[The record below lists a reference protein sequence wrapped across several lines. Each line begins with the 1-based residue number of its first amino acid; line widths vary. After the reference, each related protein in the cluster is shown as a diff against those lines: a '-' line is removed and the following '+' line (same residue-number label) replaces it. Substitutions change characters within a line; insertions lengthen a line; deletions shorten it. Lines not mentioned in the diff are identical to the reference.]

1 MNPERAKLAERY
13 EFFQN
18 VFFLLDYLVLGLFL
32 FILLIGGKGSLSL
45 SVWHKTVEAVNGN
58 FWLSTLIFI
67 FLVQIAYQL
76 ITFPYTYAKDYRL
89 EKIFDLS
96 NQTFGG
102 WLWDLVKSTV
112 LTTLLL
118 LAALLF
124 CYAMMR
130 YLGEWWFLAAGAGW
144 IFLQII
150 LGMLFPVVILPLFY
164 KSEEIKEHPCKER
177 LIGLLE
183 GAGLKVTGLYRLDL
197 SEKTK
202 KANAMLCGLGSTR
215 RVMMSDALLEYPE
228 DEIIAIMAHEVGHYK
243 RRHIWKLA
251 ALHAALIMLG
261 LFLLSKVLA
270 LYCAKAG
277 IDYSAAGSYPVFL
290 LFFSLWQLVTMPIT
304 NGFSRKC
311 ETEADLFAL
320 QSTGLGNAF
329 ASALKRLAEGNLAV
343 LTVPR
348 IIEIFLYS
356 HPATGKRIRMAENW
370 EGKL

>member
-13 EFFQN
+13 ELIQN
-18 VFFLLDYLVLGLFL
+18 IFFLLDYLVLGLFL

-45 SVWHKTVEAVNGN
+45 SVWHKTEELTGGN
-58 FWLSTLIFI
+58 FWLSTLLFI

-76 ITFPYTYAKDYRL
+76 VTFPYTYAKDYRL

-96 NQTFGG
+96 NQTFFG
-102 WLWDLVKSTV
+102 WLWDFFKSTF

-118 LAALLF
+118 LVALLF
-124 CYAMMR
+124 CYAMML